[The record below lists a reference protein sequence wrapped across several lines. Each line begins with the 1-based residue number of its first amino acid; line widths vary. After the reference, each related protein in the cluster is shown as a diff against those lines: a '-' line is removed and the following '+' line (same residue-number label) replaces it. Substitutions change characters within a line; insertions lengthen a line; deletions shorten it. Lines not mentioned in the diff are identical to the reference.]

1 MDADALLNRSKRGE
15 IVRMT
20 GRYSTAAVAALGL
33 ALLLSGCRG
42 ATYNWGW
49 FEVLPTTPRGAV
61 NLKFLLS
68 GLWLSLSISGLSL
81 LFSVTIGLLIALPGL
96 SAKPGWRRL
105 NRIYVELLRSIPLLV
120 MILWVYYGLPVVLGL
135 SLGPFAAG
143 VVALALCDSAFE
155 AEIFRGGI
163 QSIERGQTEAA
174 DALGFSY
181 LQKMRH
187 VVLPQ
192 AIRRILPPLGNQ
204 FVYMLKMSSL
214 VSVVGL
220 QELTRK
226 ANELTVTVYRP
237 LEIYTILVLE
247 YLMLILV
254 VSWGVR
260 WMEKRLKAG
269 AAFH

>member
-1 MDADALLNRSKRGE
+1 MTVRS
-15 IVRMT
+15 
-20 GRYSTAAVAALGL
+20 STVASVAICLAVLFL
-33 ALLLSGCRG
+33 AGCRG
-42 ATYNWGW
+42 MSYNWGW
-49 FEVLPTTPRGAV
+49 YEVLPSTPKGAA
-61 NLKFLLS
+61 NLTFLLG
-68 GLWLSLSISGLSL
+68 GLWLTLSISGLAL
-81 LFSVTIGLLIALPGL
+81 IFSITIGLMMALPGL
-96 SAKPGWRRL
+96 SPSPGWRRL
-105 NRIYVELLRSIPLLV
+105 NRVYVELFRSIPLLV
-120 MILWVYYGLPVVLGL
+120 MILWVYYGLPVVLGI

-174 DALGFSY
+174 DALGFTY
-181 LQKMRH
+181 WQKMQH

-237 LEIYTILVLE
+237 LEIYSILVLE
-247 YLMLILV
+247 YLVLILV

-260 WMEKRLKAG
+260 WMERRLNTGVPAVG
-269 AAFH
+269 G